1 MNGLFGQMG
10 PSGMDPMFGGPQPQ
24 APAPA
29 PAPEPMGFGDRMM
42 GILGGLG
49 TGMQNFLEDDEK
61 RARLAIAL
69 NSMRLNP
76 DPNLARAMQGQ
87 METAQATR
95 LLSAQ
100 GNRTAMALEAEA
112 GRIESADSSRASQLR
127 SAAEFIRSNPQNS
140 EAAKAGME
148 LLFDTGA
155 TQFAPTV
162 SGIQR
167 DPNTGQQYVSYAD
180 RNTGEVRR
188 VDIEGA
194 TDLTP
199 QQEAELETDR
209 SIRLLDIKTAQER
222 GFAMMDRAES
232 LYGSLNAYYKAL
244 EALDQNA
251 DSGFIRTN
259 FLPAFDEATSSL
271 RQAANSLGIDV
282 INSATFGAL
291 SATELRLALSTEL
304 DLSLSPPELRKQIER
319 QIRAKDKLRNELL
332 KSANRLT
339 SGIGYSDYI
348 KEYQFIPMAPPEGV
362 DMLMWSRATPTQK
375 QEMLE
380 AIEAGSNP

>member
-1 MNGLFGQMG
+1 
-10 PSGMDPMFGGPQPQ
+10 
-24 APAPA
+24 
-29 PAPEPMGFGDRMM
+29 MGFGDRMER
-42 GILGGLG
+42 ILGGLG
-49 TGMQNFLEDDEK
+49 TGIQNFLGDDEK

-76 DPNLARAMQGQ
+76 DPSFARAMQSQ
-87 METAQATR
+87 LETAQATR

-112 GRIESADSSRASQLR
+112 GRIEGTDSSRAAQLR

-148 LLFDTGA
+148 LLFDTKA

-162 SGIQR
+162 SGIQT
-167 DPNTGQQYVSYAD
+167 DPKSGQQYVSYAD

-188 VDIEGA
+188 INIEGA
-194 TDLTP
+194 TALTP
-199 QQEAELETDR
+199 QQEAELETNR
-209 SIRLLDIKTAQER
+209 AIRLQDIETAQQR

-232 LYGSLNAYYKAL
+232 LYGSLNTYYKAL
-244 EALDQNA
+244 DALDQNA
-251 DSGFIRTN
+251 DSGVIRQ
-259 FLPAFDEATSSL
+259 FLPAFNEATSSL

-304 DLSLSPPELRKQIER
+304 DLSLKPAELRKQIEK
-319 QIRAKDKLRNELL
+319 QIRAKDKLRNELV

-348 KEYQFIPMAPPEGV
+348 KEYKFIPMAPPEGI
-362 DMLMWSRATPTQK
+362 DMLMWSRATPEQK
-375 QEMLE
+375 REM
-380 AIEAGSNP
+380 IEAAEAERNF

>member
-1 MNGLFGQMG
+1 MRNFGLLGQ
-10 PSGMDPMFGGPQPQ
+10 PVPNPAPE
-24 APAPA
+24 PAPA
-29 PAPEPMGFGDRMM
+29 QEPMGFGDRMM

-49 TGMQNFLEDDEK
+49 TGIQNFLDDDEK

-76 DPNLARAMQGQ
+76 DPGFARAMQSQ
-87 METAQATR
+87 LETAQATR

-112 GRIESADSSRASQLR
+112 GRVESTDSSRAAQLR

-148 LLFDTGA
+148 LLFDTSA

-167 DPNTGQQYVSYAD
+167 DPVTGQQYVSITD
-180 RNTGEVRR
+180 RNTNEVRR

-194 TDLTP
+194 VALTP
-199 QQEAELETDR
+199 QQEAQLETDR
-209 SIRLLDIKTAQER
+209 AIQLQDVKTAQER

-232 LYGSLNAYYKAL
+232 LYGSLNTYYKAL
-244 EALDQNA
+244 QALDDGA
-251 DSGFIRTN
+251 DSGFIEQ
-259 FLPAFDEATSSL
+259 FLPALNEATSSL

-291 SATELRLALSTEL
+291 SATELQLALSTEL
-304 DLSLSPPELRKQIER
+304 DLSLPPQELRKQIEK
-319 QIRAKDKLRNELL
+319 QIRAKDALRNELL

-339 SGIGYSDYI
+339 SGIGYSEYI
-348 KEYQFIPMAPPEGV
+348 KEYKFIPMVPPEGI
-362 DMLMWSRATPTQK
+362 DMLMWSRATATQK

>member
-10 PSGMDPMFGGPQPQ
+10 FSGMDPMFGSPQPP

-29 PAPEPMGFGDRMM
+29 PAPAPMGFGDRMM

-49 TGMQNFLEDDEK
+49 TGIQNYLEDDEK

-76 DPNLARAMQGQ
+76 DPNLARAMQSQ

-100 GNRTAMALEAEA
+100 GNRTATALEAEA
-112 GRIESADSSRASQLR
+112 ARIESTDSSRASQLR

-148 LLFDTGA
+148 LLFDTSA

-167 DPNTGQQYVSYAD
+167 DPVTGQQYVSITD
-180 RNTGEVRR
+180 RNTNEVRR

-194 TDLTP
+194 VALTP
-199 QQEAELETDR
+199 QQEAELETNRD
-209 SIRLLDIKTAQER
+209 IRLLDIKTAQER

-232 LYGSLNAYYKAL
+232 LYGSLNTYYKAL

-251 DSGFIRTN
+251 DSGVIRQ

-304 DLSLSPPELRKQIER
+304 DLSLPPQELRKQIEK

-332 KSANRLT
+332 KSANKLT

-348 KEYQFIPMAPPEGV
+348 KEYKFIPMVPPEGI
-362 DMLMWSRATPTQK
+362 DMLMWSRASATQK

-380 AIEAGSNP
+380 AIEAGGNP

>member
-10 PSGMDPMFGGPQPQ
+10 FSGMDPMFGSPQPP

-29 PAPEPMGFGDRMM
+29 PAPAPMGFGDRMM

-49 TGMQNFLEDDEK
+49 TGIQNYLEDDEK

-76 DPNLARAMQGQ
+76 DPNLARAMQSQ

-100 GNRTAMALEAEA
+100 GNRTATALEAEA
-112 GRIESADSSRASQLR
+112 ARIESTDSSRASQLR

-167 DPNTGQQYVSYAD
+167 DPVTGQQYVSITD
-180 RNTGEVRR
+180 RNTNEVRR

-194 TDLTP
+194 VALTP
-199 QQEAELETDR
+199 QQEAQLETDR
-209 SIRLLDIKTAQER
+209 AIQLQDVKTAQER

-232 LYGSLNAYYKAL
+232 LYGSLNTYYKAL

-251 DSGFIRTN
+251 DSGVIRQ

-291 SATELRLALSTEL
+291 SATELQLALSTEL
-304 DLSLSPPELRKQIER
+304 DLSLPPQELRKQIEK
-319 QIRAKDKLRNELL
+319 QIRAKDALRNELL
-332 KSANRLT
+332 KSARRLT
-339 SGIGYSDYI
+339 SGIGYSEYI
-348 KEYQFIPMAPPEGV
+348 KEYKFIPMVPPEGI
-362 DMLMWSRATPTQK
+362 DMLMWSRATATQK

>member
-1 MNGLFGQMG
+1 
-10 PSGMDPMFGGPQPQ
+10 
-24 APAPA
+24 
-29 PAPEPMGFGDRMM
+29 MGFGDRMER
-42 GILGGLG
+42 ILGGLG
-49 TGMQNFLEDDEK
+49 TGIQNFLDDDEK

-76 DPNLARAMQGQ
+76 DPSLARAMQSQ
-87 METAQATR
+87 LETAQATR

-112 GRIESADSSRASQLR
+112 GRIEGTDSGRAAQLR
-127 SAAEFIRSNPQNS
+127 SAAEFIRSNPQNP

-162 SGIQR
+162 SGIQT
-167 DPNTGQQYVSYAD
+167 DPKTGQQYVSYAD
-180 RNTGEVRR
+180 RNTGQVTR
-188 VDIEGA
+188 VNIEGA
-194 TDLTP
+194 TALTP
-199 QQEAELETDR
+199 QQEAELETNR
-209 SIRLLDIKTAQER
+209 AIRLQDIETAQQR

-232 LYGSLNAYYKAL
+232 LYGSLNTYYKAL
-244 EALDQNA
+244 DALDQGA
-251 DSGFIRTN
+251 DSGTIRQY
-259 FLPAFDEATSSL
+259 LPAFDEATSSL

-304 DLSLSPPELRKQIER
+304 DLSLKPAELRKQIEK
-319 QIRAKDKLRNELL
+319 QIRAKDKLRNELV

-348 KEYQFIPMAPPEGV
+348 KEYKFIPMAPPEGI
-362 DMLMWSRATPTQK
+362 DMLMWSRATPEQK
-375 QEMLE
+375 REM
-380 AIEAGSNP
+380 IEAAEAERNF

>member
-1 MNGLFGQMG
+1 
-10 PSGMDPMFGGPQPQ
+10 
-24 APAPA
+24 
-29 PAPEPMGFGDRMM
+29 MGFGDRMM

-49 TGMQNFLEDDEK
+49 TGIQNFLDDDEK

-76 DPNLARAMQGQ
+76 DPNLARAMQSQ

-100 GNRTAMALEAEA
+100 GNRTAMALDAEA
-112 GRIESADSSRASQLR
+112 ARIEGTDSGRAAQLR

-162 SGIQR
+162 SGIQT
-167 DPNTGQQYVSYAD
+167 DPVSGQKYVSYTD

-188 VDIEGA
+188 IDVKGA
-194 TDLTP
+194 TALTP
-199 QQEAELETDR
+199 QEEADLET
-209 SIRLLDIKTAQER
+209 SSAIKLQDIETAKER

-232 LYGSLNAYYKAL
+232 LYGSLNKYY
-244 EALDQNA
+244 EALDALDRGA
-251 DSGFIRTN
+251 DSGVIESRFV
-259 FLPAFDEATSSL
+259 PAFNEATSSL

-291 SATELRLALSTEL
+291 SEAELQLALSTEL
-304 DLSLSPPELRKQIER
+304 DLSLKPAELRKQIEK
-319 QIRAKDKLRNELL
+319 QIRAKDKLRNELI
-332 KSANRLT
+332 KSARRLT

-348 KEYQFIPMAPPEGV
+348 KEYKFIPMVPPEGI
-362 DMLMWSRATPTQK
+362 DMLMWSKATPTQK

-380 AIEAGSNP
+380 AIEAGGNQ

>member
-10 PSGMDPMFGGPQPQ
+10 PVGMDPMFGGPQPPAT

-29 PAPEPMGFGDRMM
+29 AQPQGFRDRMM
-42 GILGGLG
+42 GILGGIG
-49 TGMQNFLEDDEK
+49 SGIQNFLDDDEK

-76 DPNLARAMQGQ
+76 DPNLARAMQSQ

-112 GRIESADSSRASQLR
+112 GRIEGTDSSRAAQLR
-127 SAAEFIRSNPQNS
+127 SAAEFIRSNPQNP

-162 SGIQR
+162 SGIQT
-167 DPNTGQQYVSYAD
+167 DPKTGQQYVSYAD
-180 RNTGEVRR
+180 RNTGQVTR
-188 VDIEGA
+188 VNIEGA
-194 TDLTP
+194 TALTP
-199 QQEAELETDR
+199 QQEAELETNR
-209 SIRLLDIKTAQER
+209 AIRLQDIETAQQR

-232 LYGSLNAYYKAL
+232 LYGSLNTYYKAL

-251 DSGFIRTN
+251 DSGVIRQY
-259 FLPAFDEATSSL
+259 LPAFDEATSSL

-304 DLSLSPPELRKQIER
+304 DLSLKPAELRKQIEK
-319 QIRAKDKLRNELL
+319 QIRAKDKLRNELV

-348 KEYQFIPMAPPEGV
+348 KEYKFIPMAPPEGI
-362 DMLMWSRATPTQK
+362 DMLMWSRATPEQK
-375 QEMLE
+375 REM
-380 AIEAGSNP
+380 IEAAEAERNF